1 MWHTEFVR
9 EKNEK
14 HKNRKCSIGENIPA
28 TEGDARESFVLRFS
42 QISIENI
49 GGCSQCFLEYIKH
62 NKCVFAY
69 PKGDSVQ
76 LRTRRPQMR
85 TKRENE
91 NTQLTVETMQCDS
104 RMAPQHPK
112 NAISSMTEPIAI
124 NAIGATLTL
133 ASLKASKIS
142 SYFIRNP
149 APTVINAMPH
159 S

>member
-1 MWHTEFVR
+1 MCSCALAG
-9 EKNEK
+9 
-14 HKNRKCSIGENIPA
+14 RKYE
-28 TEGDARESFVLRFS
+28 R
-42 QISIENI
+42 
-49 GGCSQCFLEYIKH
+49 
-62 NKCVFAY
+62 
-69 PKGDSVQ
+69 
-76 LRTRRPQMR
+76 
-85 TKRENE
+85 KRENE
-91 NTQLTVETMQCDS
+91 KNTQLLTVETMQCDS

-142 SYFIRNP
+142 SYFIKNP